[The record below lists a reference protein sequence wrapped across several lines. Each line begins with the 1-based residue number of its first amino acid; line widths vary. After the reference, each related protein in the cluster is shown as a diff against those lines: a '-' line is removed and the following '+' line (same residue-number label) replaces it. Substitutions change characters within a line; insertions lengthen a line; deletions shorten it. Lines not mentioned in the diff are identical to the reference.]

1 MIARFVCCLSRLA
14 SRFSFN
20 DLPAFLP
27 AGRCGDLSGMAI
39 PLVDASGIVSASR
52 RLACW
57 EQDRPPCG
65 PRRAHA
71 CGLDSFSP
79 VRELSRCR
87 HRAPGPASREEPRVT
102 VVASHELDRPLVV
115 ASDERRLGFVHM
127 PQYSRSSH
135 GAESAFIDV
144 SEVCVRSGRS
154 VLVAKRRRRLEIP
167 KAVNMQGTVKFFN
180 NEKGFG
186 FISRTDGEDVFVHH
200 TNIAG
205 DGFKSLQEGQAVEFE
220 VGPGRKGDE
229 ARNVRLV

>member
-1 MIARFVCCLSRLA
+1 VIARFVCCLSRLA

-127 PQYSRSSH
+127 PQYSRS
-135 GAESAFIDV
+135 GAVVPRKQETEPSARSRPSSTSARFVFALVVASWSRSAVGV
-144 SEVCVRSGRS
+144 SKYRKQSIC
-154 VLVAKRRRRLEIP
+154 
-167 KAVNMQGTVKFFN
+167 KAQ
-180 NEKGFG
+180 
-186 FISRTDGEDVFVHH
+186 
-200 TNIAG
+200 
-205 DGFKSLQEGQAVEFE
+205 
-220 VGPGRKGDE
+220 
-229 ARNVRLV
+229 